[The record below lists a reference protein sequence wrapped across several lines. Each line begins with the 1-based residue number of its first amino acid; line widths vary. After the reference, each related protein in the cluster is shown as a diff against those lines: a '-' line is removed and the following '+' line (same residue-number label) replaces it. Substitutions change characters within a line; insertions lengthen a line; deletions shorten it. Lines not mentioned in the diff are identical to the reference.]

1 MNGTIQLKRKKY
13 YIVLDGKVDGKRV
26 LKWISTN
33 FTQGDDIEPLEDV
46 LKYMSILN
54 IPFSNC
60 VAAASSAVSKVYPV
74 KKVAT

>member
-33 FTQGDDIEPLEDV
+33 FT
-46 LKYMSILN
+46 
-54 IPFSNC
+54 
-60 VAAASSAVSKVYPV
+60 
-74 KKVAT
+74 